1 MKVGIIAVIL
11 GCLVWVSPSQADW
24 ISVVAGDHLLQANTA
39 GQFVDIMIYGEGKLN
54 NAIVQALMES
64 DVPGDSG
71 LTGKV
76 PSITAIDL
84 VETGSLFELNNDGVD
99 RFLSYGGWGY
109 AGWAENA
116 AATVLGPEPDLIPTT
131 VDLNPNG
138 QLLARLTID
147 TTDIAPGNYGLN
159 LGPFEVVEGFV
170 MGTSFQDFVGSV
182 DVVSGSLNVVPEPS
196 SLLLMC
202 AGLAGLGVVVLRRK
216 RA

>member
-1 MKVGIIAVIL
+1 VKVRIIAVIL
-11 GCLVWVSPSQADW
+11 ACLVWVSPSQADW
-24 ISVVAGDHLLQANTA
+24 IDVVAGNHVLQANTA
-39 GQFVDIMIYGEGKLN
+39 GQFVDIMIYGEGQLN
-54 NAIVQALMES
+54 NAYVQALLES
-64 DVPGDSG
+64 DVEGDTG

-76 PSITAIDL
+76 PSITGISL

-99 RFLSYGGWGY
+99 CFLSYSGWGY

-116 AATVLGPEPDLIPTT
+116 VVTVLGPSDIPTT

-147 TTDIAPGNYGLN
+147 TTGIGPGNYGLN

-170 MGTSFQDFVGSV
+170 METSFLDFGGSV
-182 DVVSGSLNVVPEPS
+182 DVVSGSLTVVPEPS